1 MLAARGRSGCL
12 VNCAIG
18 LVRWLH
24 LCSNGLLRHL
34 KARNVTTVMWVVN
47 HEEEFVELKTLYG
60 ENLMGVMTDYPTTLA
75 RFCDDVE
82 SGPLQYQK

>member
-1 MLAARGRSGCL
+1 
-12 VNCAIG
+12 
-18 LVRWLH
+18 
-24 LCSNGLLRHL
+24 
-34 KARNVTTVMWVVN
+34 MWVVN